1 MPSTS
6 KPYDDNDLMDRSL
19 NSSESSFNALSVSQ
33 YDRRYDGIDEQPE
46 PRSTITDLMT
56 RMSSAT
62 ISTSANLVNNLTARI
77 VKSEIRTSIVSISS
91 SRIEKKRD
99 GTSNMS
105 LSTLSVNS
113 AETSVSDKSSSQDVN
128 SENVTERRVSPPPV
142 KTVSTGAIPKSI
154 SFDATAEKSQR

>member
-1 MPSTS
+1 
-6 KPYDDNDLMDRSL
+6 
-19 NSSESSFNALSVSQ
+19 
-33 YDRRYDGIDEQPE
+33 
-46 PRSTITDLMT
+46 
-56 RMSSAT
+56 MSSAT

-142 KTVSTGAIPKSI
+142 KVASTGAIPKSI
-154 SFDATAEKSQR
+154 SFDATAEKSQRWV

>member
-1 MPSTS
+1 M
-6 KPYDDNDLMDRSL
+6 
-19 NSSESSFNALSVSQ
+19 SQ
-33 YDRRYDGIDEQPE
+33 YDRRFDSGIDTDRNDEA
-46 PRSTITDLMT
+46 RSAITDLMA

-62 ISTSANLVNNLTARI
+62 ISTSNLVNNLTSRI

-99 GTSNMS
+99 TSNMS

-113 AETSVSDKSSSQDVN
+113 ETSVSDKSSSQDVN